1 MAMIHERLYRSDD
14 LMRIDFAEYIRKL
27 VLDLFRSYKS
37 ESSEIQLKI
46 NVVESSLGIDAAIP
60 CGLILNEL
68 LINSLKH
75 AFPNSRKGEIYVD
88 FNRDDGRFNIVVA
101 DNGVGFPAGL
111 DFRKTESLGLQ
122 LVNTLTDQLGGTIE
136 LDSSSGTKFRIA
148 FSEF

>member
-14 LMRIDFAEYIRKL
+14 LMRIDFAEYIRGL
-27 VLDLFRSYKS
+27 VSDLFISYKS
-37 ESSEIQLKI
+37 KSDGVQPRI
-46 NVVESSLGIDAAIP
+46 NVVESSIGIDAAIP